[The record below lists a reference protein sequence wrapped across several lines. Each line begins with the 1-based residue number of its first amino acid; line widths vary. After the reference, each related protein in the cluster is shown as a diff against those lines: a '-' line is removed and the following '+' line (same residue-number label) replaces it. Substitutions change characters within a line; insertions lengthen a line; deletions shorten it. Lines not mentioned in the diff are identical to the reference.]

1 MAESLITVE
10 VVCALPDRQ
19 RLVRMEVPAGT
30 TLRQAVLMAGL
41 AEAFPDLDLAAA
53 PLGIF
58 GKAVQGAEARQAEA
72 GDRIEVYRP
81 LVADPKEV
89 RKARAARAARAAQA
103 RGEGRGD

>member
-1 MAESLITVE
+1 MAESLIVVE

-19 RLVRMEVPAGT
+19 RLVRLEVPAGT
-30 TLRQAVLMAGL
+30 TLRHAVLMAGL
-41 AEAFPDLDLAAA
+41 ADAFPDVDLAAA

-58 GKAVQGAEARQAEA
+58 GKAVQDAEVRQVEA

-89 RKARAARAARAAQA
+89 RKARAARAAQA

>member
-1 MAESLITVE
+1 V
-10 VVCALPDRQ
+10 
-19 RLVRMEVPAGT
+19 
-30 TLRQAVLMAGL
+30 
-41 AEAFPDLDLAAA
+41 DLAAA

-58 GKAVQGAEARQAEA
+58 GKAVQDAEARQVEA

-89 RKARAARAARAAQA
+89 RKARAARAAKA

>member
-19 RLVRMEVPAGT
+19 RLVRLDVPAGT

-41 AEAFPDLDLAAA
+41 ADTFPDLDLAAA

-58 GKAVQGAEARQAEA
+58 GKAVQDAEVRQVEA
-72 GDRIEVYRP
+72 GDRIEIYRP

-89 RKARAARAARAAQA
+89 RKARAARAAQA
-103 RGEGRGD
+103 RGGGRGD

>member
-1 MAESLITVE
+1 MAESLIAVE

-19 RLVRMEVPAGT
+19 RLVRLEVPAGT

-41 AEAFPDLDLAAA
+41 ADAFPDLDLAAA

-58 GKAVQGAEARQAEA
+58 GKAVQDAEVRQVEA

-89 RKARAARAARAAQA
+89 RKARAARAAQTRE
-103 RGEGRGD
+103 EGRGD